1 MTAPFWFFLLFCLSL
16 PGALGECAPVDPSQ
30 ADPPEQEE
38 KRKTPWLELHGDYR
52 YLYGKG
58 RFAARTPANLKK
70 SRWPRTDQ
78 DVFLLQRRL
87 RLFPVVHTS
96 QETQLKFMIEDKR
109 NDKDHTQDHHPSLSR
124 AYLQH
129 ENDHTKW
136 ELGRF
141 NLYLM
146 DGNVIDKRVD
156 GIRTSFGKKNGP
168 RRTDHFV
175 CGPDHRGRQSPPE
188 NRLVRPD
195 RKTAGETVP
204 PVRLPG
210 FPHPPGPACQPAR
223 SPSLWSGTGFQTK
236 GFDRQQIWTTRLEY
250 QPRDRWLF
258 DLELLGSKGTHGQ
271 DGYREQKAG
280 FVAAVT
286 YGELDER
293 KGGTWETWLRYYD
306 QPQSSILY
314 HTMDGDTGFFQR
326 QGFRGWGARMDY
338 VVFPGLVWAIEGFR
352 LQNRKT
358 GPFTQDFREW
368 VLGTSMTAYF

>member
-1 MTAPFWFFLLFCLSL
+1 MPFPFWFFLLFCLAL
-16 PGALGECAPVDPSQ
+16 PGALGEGAPVDPSQ

-38 KRKTPWLELHGDYR
+38 KRKAPWLELHGDYR

-58 RFAARTPANLKK
+58 RFAARIPANLKK

-156 GIRTSFGKKNGP
+156 GIRTSFGKKTDPAG
-168 RRTDHFV
+168 RTTLFAGQTTGDDNLH
-175 CGPDHRGRQSPPE
+175 
-188 NRLVRPD
+188 
-195 RKTAGETVP
+195 RKTGWFVQTEKQLGKLNLRSAFLDFRT
-204 PVRLPG
+204 RQD
-210 FPHPPGPACQPAR
+210 QPAR
-223 SPSLWSGTGFQTK
+223 SPGFWSGTG
-236 GFDRQQIWTTRLEY
+236 I
-250 QPRDRWLF
+250 
-258 DLELLGSKGTHGQ
+258 
-271 DGYREQKAG
+271 
-280 FVAAVT
+280 
-286 YGELDER
+286 
-293 KGGTWETWLRYYD
+293 
-306 QPQSSILY
+306 
-314 HTMDGDTGFFQR
+314 QR
-326 QGFRGWGARMDY
+326 Q
-338 VVFPGLVWAIEGFR
+338 R
-352 LQNRKT
+352 L
-358 GPFTQDFREW
+358 
-368 VLGTSMTAYF
+368 